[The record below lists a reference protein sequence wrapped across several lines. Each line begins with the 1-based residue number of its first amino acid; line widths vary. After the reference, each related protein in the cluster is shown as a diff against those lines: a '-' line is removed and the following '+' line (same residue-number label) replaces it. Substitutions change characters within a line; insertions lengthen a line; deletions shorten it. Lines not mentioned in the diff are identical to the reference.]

1 MENSK
6 SSDRDILLSIFSDV
20 HKGVYGFRPRGDAFP
35 DQYSDEEIQVLLDR
49 LQERLD
55 EQLQEEDD
63 LPSDAF
69 EDWRDDMDGDFD
81 SGMASAG
88 FGTDEDYGDFGDD
101 GW

>member
-1 MENSK
+1 MENNNN

-20 HKGVYGFRPRGDAFP
+20 HKDVYGFRPRGDAFP
-35 DQYSDEEIQVLLDR
+35 DQCSDEEIQVLLDR

-55 EQLQEEDD
+55 EQLQEEEDD
-63 LPSDAF
+63 DYP
-69 EDWRDDMDGDFD
+69 DDMDGDFD

-88 FGTDEDYGDFGDD
+88 FGTDEDYGDYGDD